1 MTTCEKELV
10 KRSQEGDIESF
21 EKLIS
26 QYQKKVFNI
35 ALGMIRNYDDA
46 YDASQE
52 VFLRVYKSIKKF
64 KGQSSF
70 STWLYRITTNVCLD
84 ELRKRKKNINN
95 ISIDQ
100 EILLENGEVFRQ
112 IEDHEN
118 IPDLQAEKNELN
130 RIIRNAI
137 YNLSDEHKEVIVLRD
152 IQGFSYNDIANIIK
166 CPEGTVKSR
175 INRSRKILK
184 EALKSKMELWNED
197 YVK

>member
-1 MTTCEKELV
+1 M
-10 KRSQEGDIESF
+10 SIW
-21 EKLIS
+21 I
-26 QYQKKVFNI
+26 
-35 ALGMIRNYDDA
+35 
-46 YDASQE
+46 
-52 VFLRVYKSIKKF
+52 YKSIKKF

-137 YNLSDEHKEVIVLRD
+137 YDLSDEHKEVIVLRD